1 MAGICAQQIAVDV
14 RRHICLLCAMTNQ
27 EVLKRVQGRGVSV
40 TEVARATGLSVNY
53 ISRLRRGTVIK
64 EPSGIKLD
72 KIRRFFE
79 SQEGQ

>member
-1 MAGICAQQIAVDV
+1 
-14 RRHICLLCAMTNQ
+14 MTNQ
-27 EVLKRVQGRGVSV
+27 EVLKRVQAKDVSV

-72 KIRRFFE
+72 KIRQFFE
-79 SQEGQ
+79 GQQ